1 MTGTDDVDFAGS
13 PVIFTPAG
21 CDEVVAAVNKNGRL
35 FLWHAASIADGPFA
49 DVPVQQASV
58 ERPLIT
64 QPAYDSATRS
74 VYVTTF
80 TALVRVSL
88 TTDCDSAEVTWKEAF
103 PNATLQ
109 GSPTVAG
116 PTVWVALSGAPARL
130 RGYDA
135 QTGRLEYNRPLRRH
149 VVRSTEHAGGR
160 LYEGA
165 RHGFAVA
172 APAASAP
179 GAVAGLRGYT
189 SFADKQ
195 HGWQSRENGV
205 FSTSDGG
212 KTWNALPRYA
222 QRVLR
227 LSSAAGCDQRRRPRG
242 VRLRPAATLDDDDGD
257 RGTRRK
263 RSRRRSPAAAP
274 TSIPGTA
281 TRSGAPAWPPV
292 RSRTIKTFRAD
303 RRRRARS
310 KRGRGAADPGRQ
322 GLGQRRTGWP

>member
-1 MTGTDDVDFAGS
+1 M
-13 PVIFTPAG
+13 
-21 CDEVVAAVNKNGRL
+21 
-35 FLWHAASIADGPFA
+35 
-49 DVPVQQASV
+49 
-58 ERPLIT
+58 
-64 QPAYDSATRS
+64 
-74 VYVTTF
+74 
-80 TALVRVSL
+80 
-88 TTDCDSAEVTWKEAF
+88 TWKEAF

-135 QTGRLEYNRPLRRH
+135 QTGRLEYNRPFGGMSFAPPSML
-149 VVRSTEHAGGR
+149 GGR

-212 KTWNALPRYA
+212 KTWQRIYPRYA

-227 LSSAAGCDQRRRPRG
+227 LSSQAGVISIGDPGACDCGQQQ
-242 VRLRPAATLDDDDGD
+242 LWTDDDGVTWHETKALTASFTG
-257 RGTRRK
+257 RGSDVYTWDGDAIRR
-263 RSRRRSPAAAP
+263 A
-274 TSIPGTA
+274 
-281 TRSGAPAWPPV
+281 AWPPV
-292 RSRTIKTFRAD
+292 RSRTIKTFTTQIADAAAVPSGVAVLLTQAGKDWDNAARLAVIRDGSATTLVLPDEVGRVTARALLVTWPTVVIRTYVYTD
-303 RRRRARS
+303 A
-310 KRGRGAADPGRQ
+310 G
-322 GLGQRRTGWP
+322 RRTVLWRSTNGGKSWRAA